1 MIFKR
6 SKLDVA
12 EDSKPL
18 EEKIAKIKRI
28 VYRTLVDEST
38 VKLLGEREKSKLF
51 SKMGF
56 LKPKNEDIQ
65 LESLEK
71 SYDPFFIVNGAYS
84 VDYYRKHV
92 YKLDVGEDVSELV
105 IFGQVLKP
113 KAASSSKFRGKG
125 KEVELEVEQRITK
138 RNSAYI
144 VLDRKGREVEVEK
157 FPTAPAED
165 NPKKALAEV
174 GEKVWE
180 SDVSPGEAV
189 EIVRSKVVNRPED
202 LGRIANELFEV
213 SECNIV
219 YVPIYQAMYKNINT
233 WEEKT
238 LLVNA
243 VTSKLIEK
251 AGQAS

>member
-6 SKLDVA
+6 SKLNA
-12 EDSKPL
+12 AKDSKPL

-38 VKLLGEREKSKLF
+38 VKLLGEKEKSKLF
-51 SKMGF
+51 AKMGF

-71 SYDPFFIVNGAYS
+71 SYDPFFIVNGTYS
-84 VDYYRKHV
+84 IDYYRKQV

-113 KAASSSKFRGKG
+113 KAAGSSKFRGKA
-125 KEVELEVEQRITK
+125 KEVELEVEQRIVK
-138 RNSAYI
+138 GNSAYI

-157 FPTAPAED
+157 FPTAPAEEK
-165 NPKKALAEV
+165 PKKALAEV
-174 GEKVWE
+174 GERVWE
-180 SDVSPGEAV
+180 FEVSPEEAI

-219 YVPIYQAMYKNINT
+219 YVPVYQAMYKNVNT

-243 VTSKLIEK
+243 VTSEPMER
-251 AGQAS
+251 ADQAS

>member
-6 SKLDVA
+6 SKLNVA
-12 EDSKPL
+12 KDSKPL

-71 SYDPFFIVNGAYS
+71 SYDPFFIVNGTYS
-84 VDYYRKHV
+84 IDYYRKHV

-125 KEVELEVEQRITK
+125 KEVELEAEQRITK

-144 VLDRKGREVEVEK
+144 VLDRKAREVEVEK
-157 FPTAPAED
+157 FPTAPAEE

-174 GEKVWE
+174 GERVWE
-180 SDVSPGEAV
+180 FEVSPEEAI

-219 YVPIYQAMYKNINT
+219 YVPVYQAMYKNVNT

-243 VTSKLIEK
+243 VTSRLVEK
-251 AGQAS
+251 ADQAS